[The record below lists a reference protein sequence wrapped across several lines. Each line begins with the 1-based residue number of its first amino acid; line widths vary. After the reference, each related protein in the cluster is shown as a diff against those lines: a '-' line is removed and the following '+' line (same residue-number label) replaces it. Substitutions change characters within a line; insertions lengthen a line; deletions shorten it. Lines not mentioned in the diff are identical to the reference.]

1 MLPVIKDYDLGLM
14 LYAPFCLFYLQSQAS
29 ICKTVQRMISVV
41 LWVATLV
48 AMLLVF
54 GVNLNTVLVSGAASI
69 SALVVALSEWH
80 TGCWLPEYMRLSVAF
95 MANWDGYFTRPRM
108 G

>member
-1 MLPVIKDYDLGLM
+1 
-14 LYAPFCLFYLQSQAS
+14 
-29 ICKTVQRMISVV
+29 MISVV

-69 SALVVALSEWH
+69 SALVVALSQW
-80 TGCWLPEYMRLSVAF
+80 
-95 MANWDGYFTRPRM
+95 FTTPYVSEFT
-108 G
+108 

>member
-1 MLPVIKDYDLGLM
+1 MQISSGT
-14 LYAPFCLFYLQSQAS
+14 CLAFRVLRTDVHAVKLTWSTHLSLFLLNGVLFRQSQAS
-29 ICKTVQRMISVV
+29 ICKTVRRMISVV

-69 SALVVALSEWH
+69 SALVVALSRF
-80 TGCWLPEYMRLSVAF
+80 LLSAMF
-95 MANWDGYFTRPRM
+95 
-108 G
+108 

>member
-1 MLPVIKDYDLGLM
+1 M
-14 LYAPFCLFYLQSQAS
+14 QSQAS
-29 ICKTVQRMISVV
+29 ICKTVRRMISVV

-69 SALVVALSEWH
+69 SALVVALSQW
-80 TGCWLPEYMRLSVAF
+80 
-95 MANWDGYFTRPRM
+95 FTTPYVSEFT
-108 G
+108 